1 MICKLQEEVVE
12 INTQRL
18 KIKEAELL
26 WSTDNKLHLQRIS
39 QVRGM
44 QTKLEEYCRLLKK
57 IKDLANKELDRFV
70 ATWTVSGLAPL
81 FS

>member
-1 MICKLQEEVVE
+1 
-12 INTQRL
+12 
-18 KIKEAELL
+18 
-26 WSTDNKLHLQRIS
+26 
-39 QVRGM
+39 M

-81 FS
+81 FSEDKLASIKRQLKVRTRNFLTQIDSIKD